1 MSGLIM
7 LEVWGLNKFLGK
19 TSVHILLVPT
29 ENCGKT

>member
-19 TSVHILLVPT
+19 IRKAVFYAKFLYA
-29 ENCGKT
+29 